1 MTSYKGVDHYA
12 TVRER
17 VNDLFRSTESVQA
30 ILDGVCAILTE
41 TLPHFTWAGIYLVE
55 GNDLVL
61 AAWRGPA
68 ATEHV
73 RIPIGE
79 GICGYAAA
87 HGESIIVP
95 DVSKDPRY
103 LQCFAE
109 TRAEIVVPI
118 LAGDRVLGEIDVDS
132 NQLNAFG
139 AADQEILEELAD
151 RLASTILKGD
161 RA

>member
-17 VNDLFRSTESVQA
+17 VNDLFRRTESVQA
-30 ILDGVCAILTE
+30 IFDGVCAILTD
-41 TLPHFTWAGIYLVE
+41 TLPHYTWVGIYLVE

-68 ATEHV
+68 PTEHV

-95 DVSKDPRY
+95 DVSQDPRY

-139 AADQEILEELAD
+139 AADQELLEELAD

>member
-17 VNDLFRSTESVQA
+17 INDLFRSTESVQA
-30 ILDGVCAILTE
+30 IFDGVCAILTE
-41 TLPHFTWAGIYLVE
+41 TLPHFTWAGIYMVE

-95 DVSKDPRY
+95 DVSKAPRY

>member
-30 ILDGVCAILTE
+30 IFDGVCAILTE

-79 GICGYAAA
+79 GICGFAAA

-95 DVSKDPRY
+95 DVSKAPRY